1 MFSIF
6 GRPHAVLRYSG
17 TQVYCIVVLFCLFF
31 PLPQLRSVE
40 CVRSELR
47 KPGYVRR
54 DLCWESGVLDIGQ
67 VMDEAPSRL
76 RKHPVYF

>member
-1 MFSIF
+1 MFSVF

-17 TQVYCIVVLFCLFF
+17 VLWCGFVLFCFSLK
-31 PLPQLRSVE
+31 QLRNVE

-67 VMDEAPSRL
+67 VKDEAPSRL